1 MDKNI
6 DFHIVQLF
14 ERLETLRK
22 DPGPKL
28 SLSVQGRANMHKELR
43 TLELWRCVLHRP
55 FVESSTTN
63 NSHSNPVFH
72 HPFKF

>member
-43 TLELWRCVLHRP
+43 TLELWRCVLH
-55 FVESSTTN
+55 
-63 NSHSNPVFH
+63 
-72 HPFKF
+72 